1 MTRIILWSV
10 TIAGQSIYA
19 NDKVMHNLSVFYS
32 KVKVLPT
39 ATLKLFLVSGDPK
52 RLRTA
57 ELSNWT
63 GKAVA
68 GPRVEFEKLLA
79 RDESLSTGV
88 YFLTGVDPET
98 NESAI
103 YIGEAE
109 RIKDRIKNHLSKDFW
124 NHVSFFI
131 TKDENLTKAH
141 IKYLEGRLIDIAR
154 STERAT
160 VMNSQSSGARLPESD
175 REDMEV
181 FLEKMQQ
188 VLPVLGVDAF
198 VQRGTEIKG
207 QEDEEILLCKIK
219 GLTAKGYLTPN
230 GMIVLKGSQAVLQV
244 RDSASK
250 YPSVLVQRNK
260 LIEEGVLTEHNDASF
275 GKDVEFSSPSAAAA
289 TVHGGSANGLTSWV
303 NSSGI
308 QLKQLQ
314 SV

>member
-1 MTRIILWSV
+1 M
-10 TIAGQSIYA
+10 
-19 NDKVMHNLSVFYS
+19 
-32 KVKVLPT
+32 PT
-39 ATLKLFLVSGDPK
+39 ATLKLFLASGDPK

-68 GPRVEFEKLLA
+68 APRVDFEKLLA
-79 RDESLSTGV
+79 REESLGTGV

-98 NESAI
+98 NEKAI

-109 RIKDRIKNHLSKDFW
+109 SIKERIKHHLSKDFW
-124 NHVSFFI
+124 NHVSFFV

-141 IKYLEGRLIDIAR
+141 VKYLEGRLIDIAR
-154 STERAT
+154 STERTT
-160 VMNSQSSGARLPESD
+160 VMNSQGSGARLPESD
-175 REDMEV
+175 REEMEV

-198 VQRGTEIKG
+198 VQRGSEKEE
-207 QEDEEILLCKIK
+207 QEKDDILFCKIK

-230 GMIVLKGSQAVLQV
+230 GMVVLQGSRAVLEV

-260 LIEEGVLTEHNDASF
+260 LIKEGVLAEQGVAFVFS
-275 GKDVEFSSPSAAAA
+275 KDVEFSSPGAAAA
-289 TVHGGSANGLTSWV
+289 TIHGGSANGLTSWV
-303 NSSGI
+303 SSGGI

-314 SV
+314 NV